1 MENNKMMGVK
11 KEDYAANIGSSS
23 LPSCNNYPFFDF
35 SEDKGSLGFM
45 ELLGAQDYSP
55 LLDFPLSS
63 HVSVPQTSAVKEPP
77 ETKKECSEV
86 TNNQQPTTPNSSSIS
101 SASSEVLYDEQN
113 KTVDLAPEHQKTKE
127 Q

>member
-1 MENNKMMGVK
+1 MENTKMMGVK
-11 KEDYAANIGSSS
+11 IQDYASNMES
-23 LPSCNNYPFFDF
+23 NNYPFFDF

-63 HVSVPQTSAVKEPP
+63 HVSGPQTSSVKEPP

-86 TNNQQPTTPNSSSIS
+86 TNNNQQPATPNSSSIS